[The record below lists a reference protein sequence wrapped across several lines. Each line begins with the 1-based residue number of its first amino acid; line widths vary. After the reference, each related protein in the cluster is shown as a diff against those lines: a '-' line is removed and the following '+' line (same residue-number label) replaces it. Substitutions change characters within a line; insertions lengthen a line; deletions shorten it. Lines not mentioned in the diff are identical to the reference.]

1 MKKFITLLL
10 LVCTLLLAFN
20 LLFKAAPVYAEEEP
34 RPSLIDDI
42 IPKNKEKLKYE
53 EYPASSYG
61 IDIYTPEGGF
71 GESLKFW
78 KWGDKVKEQMVA
90 VLFSLVSIGWTIN
103 LAVSTF
109 VTSMVGQSMSLNI
122 VADVGDKLG
131 DVISKAAGFNGS
143 WGNGIYSE
151 LIGLML
157 ALLACWVIW
166 VGFVQRRQSEMLGG
180 LLKALGILVFTL
192 GFFANSSYIIKG
204 LNTFSEQVNKT
215 VLDSTQSISGA
226 SEGYSSGVDS
236 ITDLTHTLLIKQ
248 PYTLLQ
254 FGTTDM
260 KKIGDERIKKML
272 TTTGADERQD
282 LLKEE
287 VEQKKNTILT
297 LDATF
302 ERGALVLLLFLING
316 PLWVVLGLCSMA
328 MLFYQLM
335 FIIVALMSPVMLLMA
350 LVPAWTGTAKR
361 FLSELFRTLLMK
373 VAIGF
378 LITLMFWVSSILFS
392 ATDKYG
398 YLVVA
403 ALQVLSFLGVW
414 LYRKTIFDAITT
426 VPASAGAARASD
438 AMSNIRQKYRD
449 VRRGS
454 KTVGRGVAVA
464 GAAGLASAAVAGKVG
479 KSGYSKFKQLKEN
492 YADRKEKVADG
503 KRKEKEQMQAEK
515 EKNINQMKK
524 EENLGVR
531 DRKGNQEQER
541 VKEEVAATKENPELA
556 VRGKHQDNDPEIQQ
570 AELKDKEE
578 DVKADVKPVGQS
590 NDELNNKEED
600 VKAHVRPVANQNNGG
615 LENKQEDV
623 KTEAKPVATIKTPTG
638 QTKPVTTPQSGT
650 TPLQSNPMESKPI
663 TTPQS
668 GTTPLQSNPMESKP
682 ITTPQSGT
690 TPLQSNP
697 MESKPIT
704 TPQSGTTPLQSN
716 PMESKP
722 ITTPQSGTT
731 PLQSNPIESK
741 PITTPQSGTTPLQSN
756 PIESKP
762 ITAPQSGTTPLQS
775 NPIESKPITTPQS
788 GTTPLQSNP
797 IESKPITTPQAG
809 TTPLQPNPIESKPVT
824 TSQVSTPQKP
834 VEVKPVNSQPT
845 KNVPKVN
852 NQQQVKEGAAIKKV
866 ETKAQTQQEAL
877 KNVKAKET
885 IKPK

>member
-10 LVCTLLLAFN
+10 LMCTLLLVFN
-20 LLFKAAPVYAEEEP
+20 LLFKATPVYAEEEP
-34 RPSLIDDI
+34 RHSLIDDI
-42 IPKNKEKLKYE
+42 IPKSKEKLKFE
-53 EYPASSYG
+53 EYPPSSYG
-61 IDIYTPEGGF
+61 IDVYTPEGGF

-78 KWGDKVKEQMVA
+78 KWKDSIKEQIVA
-90 VLFSLVSIGWTIN
+90 TIFILISIAWTVNLAISSLV
-103 LAVSTF
+103 
-109 VTSMVGQSMSLNI
+109 TSLVGQSMSLNI

-131 DVISKAAGFNGS
+131 EVISKTAGFNGS

-166 VGFVQRRQSEMLGG
+166 VGFIQRRQSEMLGG

-204 LNTFSEQVNKT
+204 LNNFSEQVNKT
-215 VLDSTQSISGA
+215 VLDTSQSISGA
-226 SEGYSSGVDS
+226 SEGHSSGVDS

-260 KKIGDERIKKML
+260 KKIGDERIKKLL
-272 TTTGADERQD
+272 TTTDPEKRKD
-282 LLKEE
+282 LIKEE
-287 VEQKKNTILT
+287 VEIQKNKTLS

-302 ERGALVLLLFLING
+302 ERGALVLLLGVINA
-316 PLWVVLGLCSMA
+316 PLWIVLGLCSMA

-361 FLSELFRTLLMK
+361 FLAELFRTLLMK

-378 LITLMFWVSSILFS
+378 LVTLMFWVSSILFS

-403 ALQVLSFLGVW
+403 ILQILSFLGVW

-426 VPASAGAARASD
+426 VPANAGAARASD

-464 GAAGLASAAVAGKVG
+464 GAAGVASAAVAGKVG

-524 EENLGVR
+524 EENLGVL

-541 VKEEVAATKENPELA
+541 AKEEVAATKENPELA
-556 VRGKHQDNDPEIQQ
+556 VRGKHEDNNPEIQQ

-578 DVKADVKPVGQS
+578 DVKADVKPVAQS
-590 NDELNNKEED
+590 NEELNNKED
-600 VKAHVRPVANQNNGG
+600 VKAQVRPVAHQNNGG

-623 KTEAKPVATIKTPTG
+623 KAEAKPVGTIKPPTG
-638 QTKPVTTPQSGT
+638 QTKSMDGKPITTPQPGTTPSPANPMDGKPITTPQPGTTPSPANPMDDKPITTPQSGT
-650 TPLQSNPMESKPI
+650 TPSPANPMDGKPITTPQSGTTPSPANPMESKPI

-668 GTTPLQSNPMESKP
+668 GTTPSPANPMESKP

-690 TPLQSNP
+690 TPSPANP

-704 TPQSGTTPLQSN
+704 TPQSGTTPSPAN

-731 PLQSNPIESK
+731 PS
-741 PITTPQSGTTPLQSN
+741 
-756 PIESKP
+756 
-762 ITAPQSGTTPLQS
+762 
-775 NPIESKPITTPQS
+775 
-788 GTTPLQSNP
+788 
-797 IESKPITTPQAG
+797 
-809 TTPLQPNPIESKPVT
+809 QPKPIESKPVT
-824 TSQVSTPQKP
+824 TSHVSTPQKQ
-834 VEVKPVNSQPT
+834 VEVKPVNPQQT

-866 ETKAQTQQEAL
+866 DTKAQTQQEAL

-885 IKPK
+885 KKPK

>member
-10 LVCTLLLAFN
+10 LICTLLLAFN

-53 EYPASSYG
+53 EYPPSSYG
-61 IDIYTPEGGF
+61 IDVYTPEGGF

-78 KWGDKVKEQMVA
+78 KWKDNIKEQIVA
-90 VLFSLVSIGWTIN
+90 TIFILISIGWSVN
-103 LAVSTF
+103 LAISSF

-192 GFFANSSYIIKG
+192 AFFANSSYIIKG

-272 TTTGADERQD
+272 STTDPEERKA
-282 LLKEE
+282 LLKDE
-287 VEQKKNTILT
+287 VEVQKNQTLS

-302 ERGALVLLLFLING
+302 ERGALVLLLGAINL
-316 PLWVVLGLCSMA
+316 PLWIVLGLCSMA

-350 LVPAWTGTAKR
+350 LVPAWTGTAKK

-378 LITLMFWVSSILFS
+378 LVTLMFWVSSILFS

-449 VRRGS
+449 VKHGS
-454 KTVGRGVAVA
+454 KSIGKGVAVA
-464 GAAGLASAAVAGKVG
+464 GASAVTAGKIG

-524 EENLGVR
+524 DENLGVR

-556 VRGKHQDNDPEIQQ
+556 VRGNHEGNDPEMQQ
-570 AELKDKEE
+570 AELKGKEE
-578 DVKADVKPVGQS
+578 DVKADVKPVAQS
-590 NDELNNKEED
+590 NEELNNKED
-600 VKAHVRPVANQNNGG
+600 VKAQVRPVASQNNGG

-623 KTEAKPVATIKTPTG
+623 KAEAKPAATIKTPTG
-638 QTKPVTTPQSGT
+638 QTKPVTTPQLGT
-650 TPLQSNPMESKPI
+650 PSSPANPMESKPI

-668 GTTPLQSNPMESKP
+668 GTPSSSVNPMESKPITPPQSVTPPSPANPMESKP

-690 TPLQSNP
+690 PSSPANP

-704 TPQSGTTPLQSN
+704 PPQSVTPPSPAN

-722 ITTPQSGTT
+722 ITPPQSVT
-731 PLQSNPIESK
+731 PSTPANPVESK
-741 PITTPQSGTTPLQSN
+741 PITP
-756 PIESKP
+756 
-762 ITAPQSGTTPLQS
+762 
-775 NPIESKPITTPQS
+775 
-788 GTTPLQSNP
+788 
-797 IESKPITTPQAG
+797 PQAG
-809 TTPLQPNPIESKPVT
+809 TTPSQPNPIESKPVT
-824 TSQVSTPQKP
+824 TSQVSTPQKQ

>member
-1 MKKFITLLL
+1 MKKFITLFL
-10 LVCTLLLAFN
+10 LVCTFVLAFN
-20 LLFKAAPVYAEEEP
+20 LLFKAAPVYADEEP
-34 RPSLIDDI
+34 RPSLLDDI
-42 IPKNKEKLKYE
+42 IPKNKEKLKFE
-53 EYPASSYG
+53 EHPPSSYG

-78 KWGDKVKEQMVA
+78 RWGDKVKEQMVA
-90 VLFSLVSIGWTIN
+90 VLFSLISIGWTLN

-143 WGNGIYSE
+143 WGTGIYSE

-157 ALLACWVIW
+157 AFLACWVIW
-166 VGFVQRRQSEMLGG
+166 VGFVERRQSEMLGG
-180 LLKALGILVFTL
+180 LLKTLGILVFTL

-204 LNTFSEQVNKT
+204 LNNFSEQTNKT
-215 VLDSTQSISGA
+215 VLDATQSIAGTK
-226 SEGYSSGVDS
+226 EGYSSGVDS

-272 TTTGADERQD
+272 TTTNTDERQK
-282 LLKEE
+282 LLEHE
-287 VEQKKNTILT
+287 VKDENNKILE

-302 ERGALVLLLFLING
+302 ERGALVLLLFVING
-316 PLWVVLGLCSMA
+316 PLWVVLCLCSMA

-350 LVPAWTGTAKR
+350 LVPAWTGTAKK
-361 FLSELFRTLLMK
+361 FLAELFRTLLMK

-378 LITLMFWVSSILFS
+378 LLTLMFWVSSILYS

-403 ALQVLSFLGVW
+403 ALQILSFLGVW

-438 AMSNIRQKYRD
+438 AMSNIRDKYRD
-449 VRRGS
+449 VKRGS
-454 KTVGRGVAVA
+454 KAVGRSVAVA
-464 GAAGLASAAVAGKVG
+464 GTGVAMAGKMG

-492 YADRKEKVADG
+492 YADRKEKVGEG

-515 EKNINQMKK
+515 EKNINQMKN

-556 VRGKHQDNDPEIQQ
+556 VRGKHQDDNPEIQQ

-578 DVKADVKPVGQS
+578 DVKADVKPVAQS
-590 NDELNNKEED
+590 NEELSNKED
-600 VKAHVRPVANQNNGG
+600 VKAQIRPVANQNNDG

-623 KTEAKPVATIKTPTG
+623 KVEEKPVAAIKTPTG
-638 QTKPVTTPQSGT
+638 QTKSMDG
-650 TPLQSNPMESKPI
+650 KPI

-668 GTTPLQSNPMESKP
+668 GTTPLQSNSAERKP

-690 TPLQSNP
+690 TPLQSNST
-697 MESKPIT
+697 ERKPIT
-704 TPQSGTTPLQSN
+704 TPQSG
-716 PMESKP
+716 
-722 ITTPQSGTT
+722 
-731 PLQSNPIESK
+731 
-741 PITTPQSGTTPLQSN
+741 
-756 PIESKP
+756 
-762 ITAPQSGTTPLQS
+762 
-775 NPIESKPITTPQS
+775 
-788 GTTPLQSNP
+788 
-797 IESKPITTPQAG
+797 
-809 TTPLQPNPIESKPVT
+809 
-824 TSQVSTPQKP
+824 
-834 VEVKPVNSQPT
+834 
-845 KNVPKVN
+845 
-852 NQQQVKEGAAIKKV
+852 
-866 ETKAQTQQEAL
+866 
-877 KNVKAKET
+877 
-885 IKPK
+885 

>member
-10 LVCTLLLAFN
+10 LVCTFVLAFN
-20 LLFKAAPVYAEEEP
+20 LLFKAAPVYADEEP
-34 RPSLIDDI
+34 RPSLLDDI
-42 IPKNKEKLKYE
+42 IPKNKEKLKFE
-53 EYPASSYG
+53 ENPPSSYG

-78 KWGDKVKEQMVA
+78 RWGDKVKEQMVA
-90 VLFSLVSIGWTIN
+90 VLFSLISIGWTLN

-143 WGNGIYSE
+143 WGTGIYSE

-157 ALLACWVIW
+157 AFLACWVIW
-166 VGFVQRRQSEMLGG
+166 VGFVERRQSEMLGG

-204 LNTFSEQVNKT
+204 LNNFSEQTNKT
-215 VLDSTQSISGA
+215 VLDATQSIVGTK
-226 SEGYSSGVDS
+226 EGYSSGVDS

-260 KKIGDERIKKML
+260 KKISDERIKKML
-272 TTTGADERQD
+272 TTTNTDERQK
-282 LLKEE
+282 LLEHE
-287 VEQKKNTILT
+287 VKDENNKILE

-302 ERGALVLLLFLING
+302 ERGTLVLLLFVING
-316 PLWVVLGLCSMA
+316 PLWVVLCLCSMA

-350 LVPAWTGTAKR
+350 LVPAWTGTAKK
-361 FLSELFRTLLMK
+361 FLAELFRTLLMK

-378 LITLMFWVSSILFS
+378 LLTLMFWVSSILYS

-403 ALQVLSFLGVW
+403 ALQILSFLGVW

-426 VPASAGAARASD
+426 APANAGTARASD
-438 AMSNIRQKYRD
+438 AMSNIRDKYRD

-454 KTVGRGVAVA
+454 RTVGRNVAAATA
-464 GAAGLASAAVAGKVG
+464 GTAASAAAVGKMG

-492 YADRKEKVADG
+492 YADRKEKVAEG
-503 KRKEKEQMQAEK
+503 KRKGKEQMQAEK
-515 EKNINQMKK
+515 EQNINQIRN

-556 VRGKHQDNDPEIQQ
+556 VREKNQDNNPEIQQ

-578 DVKADVKPVGQS
+578 DVKADLEPVAQS
-590 NDELNNKEED
+590 NGELSNKEED
-600 VKAHVRPVANQNNGG
+600 VQAQIRPVTNQNNNG
-615 LENKQEDV
+615 LENKQEDL
-623 KTEAKPVATIKTPTG
+623 KAEAKPAAIKTPTG
-638 QTKPVTTPQSGT
+638 QT
-650 TPLQSNPMESKPI
+650 ESVDVKPI

-668 GTTPLQSNPMESKP
+668 ESAPLQLKPIENKP
-682 ITTPQSGT
+682 ITTPQSEST
-690 TPLQSNP
+690 PMQSKSIENKPITTPQLESTPLQSKPIEN
-697 MESKPIT
+697 KPIT
-704 TPQSGTTPLQSN
+704 TPQSESTLLQS
-716 PMESKP
+716 K
-722 ITTPQSGTT
+722 
-731 PLQSNPIESK
+731 PIESK
-741 PITTPQSGTTPLQSN
+741 PITTPQSESTPLQSK
-756 PIESKP
+756 PIE
-762 ITAPQSGTTPLQS
+762 
-775 NPIESKPITTPQS
+775 NKPITTPQS
-788 GTTPLQSNP
+788 ESTPLQSKP
-797 IESKPITTPQAG
+797 IENKPITTPQSES
-809 TTPLQPNPIESKPVT
+809 TPLQSKPIT
-824 TSQVSTPQKP
+824 TSHVSTPQKQ
-834 VEVKPVNSQPT
+834 VEVKTVNQQQSQ
-845 KNVPKVN
+845 NAPKVN
-852 NQQQVKEGAAIKKV
+852 NQQHVKEGADIKKV
-866 ETKAQTQQEAL
+866 NAKAQTQQEAVNYSPL
-877 KNVKAKET
+877 SKA
-885 IKPK
+885 

>member
-10 LVCTLLLAFN
+10 LICTLLLAFN

-34 RPSLIDDI
+34 RPSLIDNI
-42 IPKNKEKLKYE
+42 IPKSKEKLKFE
-53 EYPASSYG
+53 EYPPSSYS
-61 IDIYTPEGGF
+61 IDVYTPEGGF

-78 KWGDKVKEQMVA
+78 KWKDNIKEQIVA
-90 VLFSLVSIGWTIN
+90 TIFILISIAWTVNLAISSLV
-103 LAVSTF
+103 
-109 VTSMVGQSMSLNI
+109 TSLVGQSMSLNI

-131 DVISKAAGFNGS
+131 EVISKTAGFNGS

-166 VGFVQRRQSEMLGG
+166 VGFIQRRQSEMLGG

-192 GFFANSSYIIKG
+192 GFFANSTYIIKG
-204 LNTFSEQVNKT
+204 LNNFSEQVNKT
-215 VLDSTQSISGA
+215 VLDSSQSISGA
-226 SEGYSSGVDS
+226 SEGHSSGVDS

-272 TTTGADERQD
+272 TTTDPDERKA
-282 LLKEE
+282 LLKDE
-287 VEQKKNTILT
+287 VEVQKNQTLS

-302 ERGALVLLLFLING
+302 ERGALVLLLGVINA
-316 PLWVVLGLCSMA
+316 PLWIVLGLCSMA

-350 LVPAWTGTAKR
+350 LVPAWTGTAKK
-361 FLSELFRTLLMK
+361 FLAELFRTLLMK

-378 LITLMFWVSSILFS
+378 LVTLMFWVSSILFS

-403 ALQVLSFLGVW
+403 ILQILSFLGVW

-464 GAAGLASAAVAGKVG
+464 GAAGVASAAMAGKMG

-541 VKEEVAATKENPELA
+541 VQEEVAATKENPELA
-556 VRGKHQDNDPEIQQ
+556 VREKHQDNNPEVQQ
-570 AELKDKEE
+570 AELKDKEDVKVDVKPVAPLNEELGNKE
-578 DVKADVKPVGQS
+578 DVKAQI
-590 NDELNNKEED
+590 
-600 VKAHVRPVANQNNGG
+600 RPAATQNNGG

-623 KTEAKPVATIKTPTG
+623 KAEVKPVAAIKTPTG
-638 QTKPVTTPQSGT
+638 QTKSTDDKPITTPQSGTPPVPANPNESKPITTPQSGT
-650 TPLQSNPMESKPI
+650 TPTSANPMESKPI

-668 GTTPLQSNPMESKP
+668 GTTPKPANLMESK
-682 ITTPQSGT
+682 S
-690 TPLQSNP
+690 
-697 MESKPIT
+697 
-704 TPQSGTTPLQSN
+704 
-716 PMESKP
+716 

-741 PITTPQSGTTPLQSN
+741 P
-756 PIESKP
+756 
-762 ITAPQSGTTPLQS
+762 
-775 NPIESKPITTPQS
+775 
-788 GTTPLQSNP
+788 
-797 IESKPITTPQAG
+797 
-809 TTPLQPNPIESKPVT
+809 VT
-824 TSQVSTPQKP
+824 TSHVSTPQKQ
-834 VEVKPVNSQPT
+834 VEVKPVNQQHN

-852 NQQQVKEGAAIKKV
+852 NQQHVKEGADIKKV
-866 ETKAQTQQEAL
+866 NAKAQTQQEAL
-877 KNVKAKET
+877 KNVKVKET

>member
-10 LVCTLLLAFN
+10 LMCTLLLVFN
-20 LLFKAAPVYAEEEP
+20 LLFKATPVYAEEEP
-34 RPSLIDDI
+34 RHSLIDDI
-42 IPKNKEKLKYE
+42 IPKSKEKLKFE
-53 EYPASSYG
+53 EYPPSSYG
-61 IDIYTPEGGF
+61 IDVYTPEGGF

-78 KWGDKVKEQMVA
+78 KWKDSIKEQIVA
-90 VLFSLVSIGWTIN
+90 TIFILISITWTVNLAISSLV
-103 LAVSTF
+103 
-109 VTSMVGQSMSLNI
+109 TSLVGQSMSLNI

-131 DVISKAAGFNGS
+131 EVISKTAGFNGS

-166 VGFVQRRQSEMLGG
+166 VGFIQRRQSEMLGG

-204 LNTFSEQVNKT
+204 LNNFSEQVNKT
-215 VLDSTQSISGA
+215 VLDTSQSISGA
-226 SEGYSSGVDS
+226 SEGHSSGVDS

-260 KKIGDERIKKML
+260 KKIGDERIKKLL
-272 TTTGADERQD
+272 TTTDPEKRKD
-282 LLKEE
+282 LIKEE
-287 VEQKKNTILT
+287 VEIQKNKTLS

-302 ERGALVLLLFLING
+302 ERGALVLLLGVINA
-316 PLWVVLGLCSMA
+316 PLWIVLGLCSMA

-350 LVPAWTGTAKR
+350 LVPAWTGTAKK
-361 FLSELFRTLLMK
+361 FLAELFRTLLMK

-378 LITLMFWVSSILFS
+378 LVTLMFWVSSILFS

-403 ALQVLSFLGVW
+403 ILQILSFLGVW

-464 GAAGLASAAVAGKVG
+464 GAAGVASAAMARKMG

-503 KRKEKEQMQAEK
+503 KSKEKEQMQAEK

-524 EENLGVR
+524 EKNLGVR

-541 VKEEVAATKENPELA
+541 VQEEVAATKENPELA
-556 VRGKHQDNDPEIQQ
+556 VREKHQDNNPEVQQ
-570 AELKDKEE
+570 AELKDKEDVKVDVKPVAPLNEELGNKE
-578 DVKADVKPVGQS
+578 DVKAQI
-590 NDELNNKEED
+590 
-600 VKAHVRPVANQNNGG
+600 RPAATQNNGG

-623 KTEAKPVATIKTPTG
+623 KAEVKPVAAIKTPTG
-638 QTKPVTTPQSGT
+638 QTKSTDDKPITTPQSGT
-650 TPLQSNPMESKPI
+650 TPVPANLMESKSITTPQSGTPPVPANPMESKPI

-668 GTTPLQSNPMESKP
+668 GTTPTPANPMESKP

-690 TPLQSNP
+690 P
-697 MESKPIT
+697 
-704 TPQSGTTPLQSN
+704 
-716 PMESKP
+716 
-722 ITTPQSGTT
+722 

-741 PITTPQSGTTPLQSN
+741 PITTPQSGTPPLQSN

-762 ITAPQSGTTPLQS
+762 
-775 NPIESKPITTPQS
+775 
-788 GTTPLQSNP
+788 
-797 IESKPITTPQAG
+797 
-809 TTPLQPNPIESKPVT
+809 VT
-824 TSQVSTPQKP
+824 TSHVSTPQKQ
-834 VEVKPVNSQPT
+834 VEVKPVNQQHN

-852 NQQQVKEGAAIKKV
+852 NQQHVKEGADIKKV
-866 ETKAQTQQEAL
+866 NAKAQTQQEAL

>member
-10 LVCTLLLAFN
+10 LICTLLLAFN
-20 LLFKAAPVYAEEEP
+20 LLFKAAPVYAEKEP

-53 EYPASSYG
+53 EYPPSSYG
-61 IDIYTPEGGF
+61 IDVYTPEGGF

-78 KWGDKVKEQMVA
+78 KWKDNIKEQIVA
-90 VLFSLVSIGWTIN
+90 TIFILISIGWSIN
-103 LAVSTF
+103 LAISSF

-215 VLDSTQSISGA
+215 VLDSTQSISGT
-226 SEGYSSGVDS
+226 SGGYSSGVDS

-272 TTTGADERQD
+272 TTTDSDKRKD
-282 LLKEE
+282 LLKDE
-287 VEQKKNTILT
+287 VEVQKNHTLS

-302 ERGALVLLLFLING
+302 ERGALVLLLFAINL
-316 PLWVVLGLCSMA
+316 PLWIVLGLCSMA
-328 MLFYQLM
+328 ILFYQLM

-361 FLSELFRTLLMK
+361 FLAELFRTLLMK

-378 LITLMFWVSSILFS
+378 LLTLMFWVSSILFS

-403 ALQVLSFLGVW
+403 ALQILSFLGVW

-438 AMSNIRQKYRD
+438 AMSNIREKYRD

-454 KTVGRGVAVA
+454 RAVGRSVAVA
-464 GAAGLASAAVAGKVG
+464 GAAGATGVAVAGKMG

-492 YADRKEKVADG
+492 YADRKEKVAEG

-515 EKNINQMKK
+515 EKNINQMKN

-541 VKEEVAATKENPELA
+541 GKEEVAATKENPELA
-556 VRGKHQDNDPEIQQ
+556 VRGKHQDNNPEIQQ

-578 DVKADVKPVGQS
+578 DVKADVKPVAQS
-590 NDELNNKEED
+590 NEELSNKED
-600 VKAHVRPVANQNNGG
+600 VKAQIRPVANQNNDG

-623 KTEAKPVATIKTPTG
+623 KAEAKPVAKPVAIKTPTG
-638 QTKPVTTPQSGT
+638 QTKSVDGKPITTPQSGT
-650 TPLQSNPMESKPI
+650 TPIQSNPTENKPITTPQSGTTPIQSNPTESKPI

-668 GTTPLQSNPMESKP
+668 GTTP
-682 ITTPQSGT
+682 I
-690 TPLQSNP
+690 
-697 MESKPIT
+697 
-704 TPQSGTTPLQSN
+704 
-716 PMESKP
+716 
-722 ITTPQSGTT
+722 
-731 PLQSNPIESK
+731 
-741 PITTPQSGTTPLQSN
+741 
-756 PIESKP
+756 
-762 ITAPQSGTTPLQS
+762 
-775 NPIESKPITTPQS
+775 
-788 GTTPLQSNP
+788 
-797 IESKPITTPQAG
+797 
-809 TTPLQPNPIESKPVT
+809 
-824 TSQVSTPQKP
+824 
-834 VEVKPVNSQPT
+834 
-845 KNVPKVN
+845 
-852 NQQQVKEGAAIKKV
+852 
-866 ETKAQTQQEAL
+866 
-877 KNVKAKET
+877 
-885 IKPK
+885 

>member
-1 MKKFITLLL
+1 MKKFITLFL
-10 LVCTLLLAFN
+10 LVCTFVLAFN
-20 LLFKAAPVYAEEEP
+20 LLFKAAPVYADEEP
-34 RPSLIDDI
+34 RPSLLDDI
-42 IPKNKEKLKYE
+42 IPKNKEKLKFE
-53 EYPASSYG
+53 EHPPSSYG

-78 KWGDKVKEQMVA
+78 RWGDKVKEQMVA
-90 VLFSLVSIGWTIN
+90 VLFSLISIGWTLN

-143 WGNGIYSE
+143 WGTGIYSE

-157 ALLACWVIW
+157 AFLACWVIW
-166 VGFVQRRQSEMLGG
+166 VGFVERRQSEMLGG
-180 LLKALGILVFTL
+180 LLKTLGILVFTL

-204 LNTFSEQVNKT
+204 LNNFSEQTNKT
-215 VLDSTQSISGA
+215 VLDATQSIAGTK
-226 SEGYSSGVDS
+226 EGYSSGVDS

-272 TTTGADERQD
+272 TTTNTDERQK
-282 LLKEE
+282 LLEHE
-287 VEQKKNTILT
+287 VKDENNKILE

-302 ERGALVLLLFLING
+302 ERGALVLLLFVING
-316 PLWVVLGLCSMA
+316 PLWVVLCLCSMA

-350 LVPAWTGTAKR
+350 LVPAWTGTAKK
-361 FLSELFRTLLMK
+361 FLAELFRTLLMK

-378 LITLMFWVSSILFS
+378 LLTLMFWVSSILYS

-438 AMSNIRQKYRD
+438 AMSNIRDKYRD
-449 VRRGS
+449 VKRGS
-454 KTVGRGVAVA
+454 KAVGRSVAVA
-464 GAAGLASAAVAGKVG
+464 GTGVAMAGKMG

-492 YADRKEKVADG
+492 YADRKEKVAEG
-503 KRKEKEQMQAEK
+503 KRKGKEQMQAEK
-515 EKNINQMKK
+515 EKNINQMKN

-556 VRGKHQDNDPEIQQ
+556 VRGKHQDNNSEIQQ

-578 DVKADVKPVGQS
+578 DVKADIKPVAQS
-590 NDELNNKEED
+590 NEELSNKEED
-600 VKAHVRPVANQNNGG
+600 VKAQNRPVANQNNGG

-623 KTEAKPVATIKTPTG
+623 KAEAKPVAGIKTPTG
-638 QTKPVTTPQSGT
+638 QARSTESKPITTPQSGT
-650 TPLQSNPMESKPI
+650 TPLQSSPSESKPI

-668 GTTPLQSNPMESKP
+668 GTTPLQSNPSESKP

-697 MESKPIT
+697 SESKPIT

-716 PMESKP
+716 PSESKP

-731 PLQSNPIESK
+731 PLQSNPSESK
-741 PITTPQSGTTPLQSN
+741 PITAPQSGTTPLQLN
-756 PIESKP
+756 PMESKP

-775 NPIESKPITTPQS
+775 NPM
-788 GTTPLQSNP
+788 
-797 IESKPITTPQAG
+797 
-809 TTPLQPNPIESKPVT
+809 ESKPVT
-824 TSQVSTPQKP
+824 TSHVSTPQKQ
-834 VEVKPVNSQPT
+834 VEVKPVNQQQN

-852 NQQQVKEGAAIKKV
+852 NQQHVKEGADIKKV
-866 ETKAQTQQEAL
+866 NAKAQTQQEAL

>member
-10 LVCTLLLAFN
+10 LVCTFLLAFN
-20 LLFKAAPVYAEEEP
+20 LLFKAAPVYADEEP

-53 EYPASSYG
+53 EYPPSSYG
-61 IDIYTPEGGF
+61 IDVYNPEGGF

-78 KWGDKVKEQMVA
+78 KWKDNIKEQIVA
-90 VLFSLVSIGWTIN
+90 TIFILFSIGWTIN
-103 LAVSTF
+103 LAASTF
-109 VTSMVGQSMSLNI
+109 ITSMVGQSMSLNI

-192 GFFANSSYIIKG
+192 AFFANSSYIIKG

-272 TTTGADERQD
+272 TTTDPDERQE

-287 VEQKKNTILT
+287 VEQKKNTTLT

-302 ERGALVLLLFLING
+302 ERGALVALLFLING

-335 FIIVALMSPVMLLMA
+335 FIIVALMSPIMLLMA
-350 LVPAWTGTAKR
+350 LVPAWTGTAKK

-449 VRRGS
+449 VKQGS
-454 KTVGRGVAVA
+454 KEIGKGVALA
-464 GAAGLASAAVAGKVG
+464 GASAVTAGKIG

-556 VRGKHQDNDPEIQQ
+556 VRGNHEGNDTEMQQ
-570 AELKDKEE
+570 AELKGKEE
-578 DVKADVKPVGQS
+578 DVKAQ
-590 NDELNNKEED
+590 
-600 VKAHVRPVANQNNGG
+600 VRPVASQNNGG

-623 KTEAKPVATIKTPTG
+623 KAEAKPAATIKTPTG
-638 QTKPVTTPQSGT
+638 QTKPVTTPQSVTTPSPANPMESKPVTTPQSGT
-650 TPLQSNPMESKPI
+650 TPSPANPMESKPI

-668 GTTPLQSNPMESKP
+668 GTTPSPANPMESKP

-690 TPLQSNP
+690 TPSPANP

-704 TPQSGTTPLQSN
+704 TPQSGTTPSPAN

-731 PLQSNPIESK
+731 P
-741 PITTPQSGTTPLQSN
+741 
-756 PIESKP
+756 
-762 ITAPQSGTTPLQS
+762 A
-775 NPIESKPITTPQS
+775 
-788 GTTPLQSNP
+788 
-797 IESKPITTPQAG
+797 
-809 TTPLQPNPIESKPVT
+809 QPNPIESKPVT
-824 TSQVSTPQKP
+824 TSHVSTPQKQ

>member
-10 LVCTLLLAFN
+10 LICTLLLAFN
-20 LLFKAAPVYAEEEP
+20 LIFKAAPVYAEEEP

-53 EYPASSYG
+53 EYPPSSYG

-90 VLFSLVSIGWTIN
+90 VLFSLISIGWTIN
-103 LAVSTF
+103 LGISTF

-272 TTTGADERQD
+272 TTTNADERQK
-282 LLKEE
+282 LLEHE
-287 VEQKKNTILT
+287 VKDENNKILV

-464 GAAGLASAAVAGKVG
+464 GAVGLASAAVAGKVG

-503 KRKEKEQMQAEK
+503 KRKEKEKMQAEK
-515 EKNINQMKK
+515 EQNINQMKN

-556 VRGKHQDNDPEIQQ
+556 VRGNHEGNDLEMQQ
-570 AELKDKEE
+570 AELKGKEE
-578 DVKADVKPVGQS
+578 DVKADVKPVAQS
-590 NDELNNKEED
+590 NEELNNKEED
-600 VKAHVRPVANQNNGG
+600 VKTQVRPVASQNNGG
-615 LENKQEDV
+615 LENKQADV
-623 KTEAKPVATIKTPTG
+623 KAEAKPAATIKTPTG

-650 TPLQSNPMESKPI
+650 I
-663 TTPQS
+663 
-668 GTTPLQSNPMESKP
+668 
-682 ITTPQSGT
+682 
-690 TPLQSNP
+690 
-697 MESKPIT
+697 
-704 TPQSGTTPLQSN
+704 
-716 PMESKP
+716 
-722 ITTPQSGTT
+722 

-741 PITTPQSGTTPLQSN
+741 PIITPQSGTTPLPAD

-762 ITAPQSGTTPLQS
+762 I
-775 NPIESKPITTPQS
+775 ITPQS
-788 GTTPLQSNP
+788 GTTPLPADPLESKPIITLQSGTTPLPANP
-797 IESKPITTPQAG
+797 IESKPTITSQSG
-809 TTPLQPNPIESKPVT
+809 TTPANPIQSKPVT
-824 TSQVSTPQKP
+824 TSHVSTPQKQ
-834 VEVKPVNSQPT
+834 VEVKPVNPQQI
-845 KNVPKVN
+845 KNVPKEN
-852 NQQQVKEGAAIKKV
+852 NQQHVKDGAAIKKV

>member
-10 LVCTLLLAFN
+10 LICTLLLAFN

-34 RPSLIDDI
+34 RHSLIDDI

-53 EYPASSYG
+53 EYPPSSYG
-61 IDIYTPEGGF
+61 IDIFTPEGGF

-90 VLFSLVSIGWTIN
+90 VLFSLISIGWTIN
-103 LAVSTF
+103 LGVSTF

-260 KKIGDERIKKML
+260 KKIGDERIKKLL
-272 TTTGADERQD
+272 TTTDPEKRKD
-282 LLKEE
+282 ILKDE
-287 VEQKKNTILT
+287 VEVQKNKTLS

-449 VRRGS
+449 GRRGS

-464 GAAGLASAAVAGKVG
+464 GAAGVASAAMAGKVG

-515 EKNINQMKK
+515 EKNISQMKK

-531 DRKGNQEQER
+531 DRKGHQEQEM
-541 VKEEVAATKENPELA
+541 VQEEVAATKENPELA
-556 VRGKHQDNDPEIQQ
+556 VREKPQDNNIEVQQ

-578 DVKADVKPVGQS
+578 DVKANVKPVAPL
-590 NDELNNKEED
+590 NEELGNKEED
-600 VKAHVRPVANQNNGG
+600 VKAQIRPAAPQNNGG
-615 LENKQEDV
+615 LDNKQEDV
-623 KTEAKPVATIKTPTG
+623 KAEVKPLAAIKTPTG

-650 TPLQSNPMESKPI
+650 TPIPVNPVESKPITAPQSGTTPIPANPMESKPI

-668 GTTPLQSNPMESKP
+668 GTTPS
-682 ITTPQSGT
+682 
-690 TPLQSNP
+690 
-697 MESKPIT
+697 
-704 TPQSGTTPLQSN
+704 
-716 PMESKP
+716 
-722 ITTPQSGTT
+722 
-731 PLQSNPIESK
+731 
-741 PITTPQSGTTPLQSN
+741 
-756 PIESKP
+756 
-762 ITAPQSGTTPLQS
+762 
-775 NPIESKPITTPQS
+775 
-788 GTTPLQSNP
+788 
-797 IESKPITTPQAG
+797 
-809 TTPLQPNPIESKPVT
+809 QPNPIESKSVT
-824 TSQVSTPQKP
+824 TSQVSTPQKQ
-834 VEVKPVNSQPT
+834 VEVKQINQQQT

-852 NQQQVKEGAAIKKV
+852 NQQHVKKGADIKKV
-866 ETKAQTQQEAL
+866 NEKAQTQQEAV

>member
-10 LVCTLLLAFN
+10 LICTLLLAFN

-53 EYPASSYG
+53 EYPPSSYG
-61 IDIYTPEGGF
+61 IDVYTPEGGF

-78 KWGDKVKEQMVA
+78 KWKDNIKEQIVA
-90 VLFSLVSIGWTIN
+90 TIFILISIGWSVN
-103 LAVSTF
+103 LAISSF

-143 WGNGIYSE
+143 WSNGIYSE

-254 FGTTDM
+254 FGTTNM

-272 TTTGADERQD
+272 TTTDPDERKA
-282 LLKEE
+282 LLKDE
-287 VEQKKNTILT
+287 VEVQKNQTLS

-302 ERGALVLLLFLING
+302 ERGALVLLLGAINL
-316 PLWVVLGLCSMA
+316 PLWIVLGLCSMA

-361 FLSELFRTLLMK
+361 FLAELFRTLLMK

-378 LITLMFWVSSILFS
+378 LVTLMFWVSSILFS

-426 VPASAGAARASD
+426 VPASTGAARASD

-454 KTVGRGVAVA
+454 KSVGRGVAVA
-464 GAAGLASAAVAGKVG
+464 GAAGVASAAMAGKVG

-541 VKEEVAATKENPELA
+541 VKEEVAATKENQELA
-556 VRGKHQDNDPEIQQ
+556 VRGKHQDNDSEIQQ

-578 DVKADVKPVGQS
+578 DVKAEVKPV
-590 NDELNNKEED
+590 
-600 VKAHVRPVANQNNGG
+600 AA
-615 LENKQEDV
+615 
-623 KTEAKPVATIKTPTG
+623 IKIPTG
-638 QTKPVTTPQSGT
+638 QTKSTDDKPIIIPQSGT
-650 TPLQSNPMESKPI
+650 TPIPANPIESKPI

-682 ITTPQSGT
+682 ITIPQSGT

-697 MESKPIT
+697 IESKPIT
-704 TPQSGTTPLQSN
+704 
-716 PMESKP
+716 
-722 ITTPQSGTT
+722 IPQSGTT

-741 PITTPQSGTTPLQSN
+741 PITTPQSGTTPIPIN
-756 PIESKP
+756 PVESKP
-762 ITAPQSGTTPLQS
+762 ITAPQSGTTPIPA
-775 NPIESKPITTPQS
+775 NPMESKPITTPQS
-788 GTTPLQSNP
+788 GTTPSQPNQ
-797 IESKPITTPQAG
+797 IESK
-809 TTPLQPNPIESKPVT
+809 SVT
-824 TSQVSTPQKP
+824 TSQVSTPQKQ
-834 VEVKPVNSQPT
+834 VEVKQINQQQT

-852 NQQQVKEGAAIKKV
+852 NQQHVKEGADIKKV
-866 ETKAQTQQEAL
+866 NEKAQTQQEAV

>member
-10 LVCTLLLAFN
+10 LVCTFLLAFN
-20 LLFKAAPVYAEEEP
+20 LLFKAAPVYADEEP

-53 EYPASSYG
+53 EYPPSSYG
-61 IDIYTPEGGF
+61 IDVYNPEGGF

-78 KWGDKVKEQMVA
+78 KWKDNIKEQIVA
-90 VLFSLVSIGWTIN
+90 TIFILFSIGWTIN
-103 LAVSTF
+103 LAVSNF

-180 LLKALGILVFTL
+180 LLKTLGILVFTL
-192 GFFANSSYIIKG
+192 AFFANASYIIKG

-272 TTTGADERQD
+272 TTTNPDERQE

-287 VEQKKNTILT
+287 VEQKKNTTLT

-302 ERGALVLLLFLING
+302 ERGALVALLFLING

-350 LVPAWTGTAKR
+350 LVPAWTGTAKK
-361 FLSELFRTLLMK
+361 FLAELFRTLLMK

-378 LITLMFWVSSILFS
+378 LVTLMFWVSSILFS

-403 ALQVLSFLGVW
+403 TLQILSFLGVW

-438 AMSNIRQKYRD
+438 AMSNIRKKYSD
-449 VRRGS
+449 VKQGS
-454 KTVGRGVAVA
+454 KDIGKGVALA
-464 GAAGLASAAVAGKVG
+464 GASAVTAGKIG
-479 KSGYSKFKQLKEN
+479 KSGYSKFKKLKAN

-524 EENLGVR
+524 DENLGVR

-556 VRGKHQDNDPEIQQ
+556 VRGNHEGNDTEMQQ
-570 AELKDKEE
+570 AELKGKEE
-578 DVKADVKPVGQS
+578 DVKADVKPVAQS
-590 NDELNNKEED
+590 NAELNNKEED
-600 VKAHVRPVANQNNGG
+600 VKAQVRPVAQSNAELNSKEDDVKAQVRPVASQNNGG
-615 LENKQEDV
+615 LENKQDDV
-623 KTEAKPVATIKTPTG
+623 KPAATIKTPTG
-638 QTKPVTTPQSGT
+638 QTKPITPPQSGT
-650 TPLQSNPMESKPI
+650 PSSPANPKESKPI
-663 TTPQS
+663 TPPQS
-668 GTTPLQSNPMESKP
+668 GTPSSPANPKESKP
-682 ITTPQSGT
+682 ITPPQSS
-690 TPLQSNP
+690 TPSSPANP
-697 MESKPIT
+697 VESKPIT
-704 TPQSGTTPLQSN
+704 P
-716 PMESKP
+716 
-722 ITTPQSGTT
+722 
-731 PLQSNPIESK
+731 
-741 PITTPQSGTTPLQSN
+741 
-756 PIESKP
+756 
-762 ITAPQSGTTPLQS
+762 
-775 NPIESKPITTPQS
+775 
-788 GTTPLQSNP
+788 
-797 IESKPITTPQAG
+797 PQAG
-809 TTPLQPNPIESKPVT
+809 TTPSQPNPIESKPVT
-824 TSQVSTPQKP
+824 TSQVSTPQKQ
-834 VEVKPVNSQPT
+834 VEVKPVNPKPT
-845 KNVPKVN
+845 KNVPKEN

>member
-10 LVCTLLLAFN
+10 LICTLILAFN
-20 LLFKAAPVYAEEEP
+20 LLFKATPVYAEEEP

-42 IPKNKEKLKYE
+42 IPKSKEKLKYE
-53 EYPASSYG
+53 EYPPSSYG

-90 VLFSLVSIGWTIN
+90 VLFSLISIGWTIN
-103 LAVSTF
+103 LGISTF

-166 VGFVQRRQSEMLGG
+166 VGFVQRRQSDMLGG

-272 TTTGADERQD
+272 TTTAADERQE

-378 LITLMFWVSSILFS
+378 LLTLMFWVSSILYS

-454 KTVGRGVAVA
+454 KAVGRGVAVA
-464 GAAGLASAAVAGKVG
+464 GAAGVASAAVAGKMG

-515 EKNINQMKK
+515 EKNVNQMKK

-541 VKEEVAATKENPELA
+541 VQEEVAATKENPELA
-556 VRGKHQDNDPEIQQ
+556 VREKHQDNNPEVQQ

-578 DVKADVKPVGQS
+578 DVKAQI
-590 NDELNNKEED
+590 
-600 VKAHVRPVANQNNGG
+600 RPAANQNNGG
-615 LENKQEDV
+615 LENRQEDV
-623 KTEAKPVATIKTPTG
+623 KAEVKPVAAIKTPTG
-638 QTKPVTTPQSGT
+638 QTKSTDDKSITTPQLGT
-650 TPLQSNPMESKPI
+650 TPTPANPMESKPITTPQLGTTPTPANPMESKPI

-668 GTTPLQSNPMESKP
+668 GTTPTSANPMESKP

-690 TPLQSNP
+690 TPTSANP

-704 TPQSGTTPLQSN
+704 TPQSGTTPVPAN
-716 PMESKP
+716 PMESKS

-731 PLQSNPIESK
+731 QLP
-741 PITTPQSGTTPLQSN
+741 
-756 PIESKP
+756 
-762 ITAPQSGTTPLQS
+762 A
-775 NPIESKPITTPQS
+775 
-788 GTTPLQSNP
+788 
-797 IESKPITTPQAG
+797 
-809 TTPLQPNPIESKPVT
+809 NPIESKPVT

-834 VEVKPVNSQPT
+834 VEVKPVNQQQT

-852 NQQQVKEGAAIKKV
+852 NQQHVKEGAVIKKV
-866 ETKAQTQQEAL
+866 DRKY
-877 KNVKAKET
+877 KHNK
-885 IKPK
+885 KP

>member
-10 LVCTLLLAFN
+10 LICTLLLAFN

-53 EYPASSYG
+53 EYPPSSYG
-61 IDIYTPEGGF
+61 IDVYTPEGGF

-78 KWGDKVKEQMVA
+78 KWKDNIKEQIVA
-90 VLFSLVSIGWTIN
+90 TIFILISIGWSVN
-103 LAVSTF
+103 LAISSF

-272 TTTGADERQD
+272 TTTDPDERKA
-282 LLKEE
+282 LLKDE
-287 VEQKKNTILT
+287 VEVQKNQTLS

-302 ERGALVLLLFLING
+302 ERGALVLLLGAINL
-316 PLWVVLGLCSMA
+316 PLWIVLGLCSMA

-464 GAAGLASAAVAGKVG
+464 GAAGVASAAMAGKVG

-515 EKNINQMKK
+515 EKNISQMKK

-531 DRKGNQEQER
+531 DRKGHQEQEM
-541 VKEEVAATKENPELA
+541 VQEEVAATKENPELA
-556 VRGKHQDNDPEIQQ
+556 VREKPQDNNIEVQQ

-578 DVKADVKPVGQS
+578 DVKANVKPVAPL
-590 NDELNNKEED
+590 NEELGNKEED
-600 VKAHVRPVANQNNGG
+600 VKAQIRPAAPQNNGG
-615 LENKQEDV
+615 LDNKQEDV
-623 KTEAKPVATIKTPTG
+623 KAEVKPLAAIKTPTG

-650 TPLQSNPMESKPI
+650 TPLQSNPI
-663 TTPQS
+663 
-668 GTTPLQSNPMESKP
+668 
-682 ITTPQSGT
+682 
-690 TPLQSNP
+690 
-697 MESKPIT
+697 ESKPIT

-741 PITTPQSGTTPLQSN
+741 PIT
-756 PIESKP
+756 I
-762 ITAPQSGTTPLQS
+762 PQSGTTPLQS

-797 IESKPITTPQAG
+797 IESKPITTPQSG
-809 TTPLQPNPIESKPVT
+809 TTPIPVNPIESKPITAPQSGTTPIPANPMESKPITTPQSGTTPSQPNPIESKSVT
-824 TSQVSTPQKP
+824 TSQVSTPQKQ
-834 VEVKPVNSQPT
+834 VEVKQINQQQT

-852 NQQQVKEGAAIKKV
+852 NQQHVKEGADIKKV
-866 ETKAQTQQEAL
+866 NEKAQTQQEAV

>member
-10 LVCTLLLAFN
+10 LICTLLLAFN

-34 RPSLIDDI
+34 RPSLIDNI
-42 IPKNKEKLKYE
+42 IPKSKEKLKFE
-53 EYPASSYG
+53 EYPPSSYS
-61 IDIYTPEGGF
+61 IDVYTPEGGF

-78 KWGDKVKEQMVA
+78 KWKDNIKEQIVA
-90 VLFSLVSIGWTIN
+90 TIFILISIAWTVNLAISSLV
-103 LAVSTF
+103 
-109 VTSMVGQSMSLNI
+109 TSLVGQSMSLNI

-131 DVISKAAGFNGS
+131 EVISKTAGFNGS

-166 VGFVQRRQSEMLGG
+166 VGFIQRRQSEMLGG

-204 LNTFSEQVNKT
+204 LNNFSEQVNKT
-215 VLDSTQSISGA
+215 VLDSSQSISGA
-226 SEGYSSGVDS
+226 SEGHSSGVDS

-272 TTTGADERQD
+272 TTTDPDERKA
-282 LLKEE
+282 LLKDE
-287 VEQKKNTILT
+287 VEVQKNQTLS

-302 ERGALVLLLFLING
+302 ERGALVLLLGVINA
-316 PLWVVLGLCSMA
+316 PLWIVLGLCSMA

-350 LVPAWTGTAKR
+350 LVPAWTGTAKK
-361 FLSELFRTLLMK
+361 FLAELFRTLLMK

-378 LITLMFWVSSILFS
+378 LVTLMFWVSSILFS

-403 ALQVLSFLGVW
+403 ILQILSFLGVW

-426 VPASAGAARASD
+426 VPANAGVARASD

-454 KTVGRGVAVA
+454 KTIGRGVAVA
-464 GAAGLASAAVAGKVG
+464 GAAGVASAAVAGKMG
-479 KSGYSKFKQLKEN
+479 KSGYGKFKQLKEN

-515 EKNINQMKK
+515 EQNIDQMKK

-531 DRKGNQEQER
+531 DRKRKQEQER
-541 VKEEVAATKENPELA
+541 VQEEVAATKENPELA
-556 VRGKHQDNDPEIQQ
+556 VREKHQDNNPEVQQ

-578 DVKADVKPVGQS
+578 DVKVDVKPVAPL
-590 NDELNNKEED
+590 NEELGNKED
-600 VKAHVRPVANQNNGG
+600 VKAQIRPAATQNNGG

-623 KTEAKPVATIKTPTG
+623 KAEVKPVAAIKTPMG
-638 QTKPVTTPQSGT
+638 QTKSMDDKPIITPQSGT
-650 TPLQSNPMESKPI
+650 TPVPANPMESKSI

-668 GTTPLQSNPMESKP
+668 GTTPVPANPM
-682 ITTPQSGT
+682 
-690 TPLQSNP
+690 
-697 MESKPIT
+697 
-704 TPQSGTTPLQSN
+704 
-716 PMESKP
+716 
-722 ITTPQSGTT
+722 
-731 PLQSNPIESK
+731 
-741 PITTPQSGTTPLQSN
+741 
-756 PIESKP
+756 ESKP
-762 ITAPQSGTTPLQS
+762 ITAPQSGTTPVPA
-775 NPIESKPITTPQS
+775 NPMESKSITTPQS
-788 GTTPLQSNP
+788 GTTPVPANP
-797 IESKPITTPQAG
+797 MESKPITAPQSETAPVPANPMESKSITTPQSG
-809 TTPLQPNPIESKPVT
+809 TTQLPTNPIESKPVT

-834 VEVKPVNSQPT
+834 VEVKPVNQQQT

-852 NQQQVKEGAAIKKV
+852 NQQHVKEGADIKKV
-866 ETKAQTQQEAL
+866 NAKAQTQQEAL

>member
-10 LVCTLLLAFN
+10 LICTLLLAFN

-53 EYPASSYG
+53 EYPPSSYG
-61 IDIYTPEGGF
+61 IDVYTPEGGF

-78 KWGDKVKEQMVA
+78 KWKDNIKEQIVA
-90 VLFSLVSIGWTIN
+90 TIFILISIGWSVN
-103 LAVSTF
+103 LAISSF

-204 LNTFSEQVNKT
+204 LNTFSEQVNKI

-272 TTTGADERQD
+272 TTTDPDERKA
-282 LLKEE
+282 LLKDE
-287 VEQKKNTILT
+287 VEVQKNQTLS

-302 ERGALVLLLFLING
+302 ERGALVLLLGAINL
-316 PLWVVLGLCSMA
+316 PLWIVLGLCSMA

-361 FLSELFRTLLMK
+361 FLAELFRTLLMK

-378 LITLMFWVSSILFS
+378 LVTLMFWVSSILFS

-556 VRGKHQDNDPEIQQ
+556 VRGKHEDNNPEMQQ
-570 AELKDKEE
+570 AELKGKEE
-578 DVKADVKPVGQS
+578 DVKADVKPVAS
-590 NDELNNKEED
+590 
-600 VKAHVRPVANQNNGG
+600 QNNGG
-615 LENKQEDV
+615 LENKQGDV
-623 KTEAKPVATIKTPTG
+623 KAEAKPGATIKTPNG

-668 GTTPLQSNPMESKP
+668 GTT
-682 ITTPQSGT
+682 
-690 TPLQSNP
+690 
-697 MESKPIT
+697 
-704 TPQSGTTPLQSN
+704 
-716 PMESKP
+716 
-722 ITTPQSGTT
+722 
-731 PLQSNPIESK
+731 
-741 PITTPQSGTTPLQSN
+741 
-756 PIESKP
+756 
-762 ITAPQSGTTPLQS
+762 
-775 NPIESKPITTPQS
+775 
-788 GTTPLQSNP
+788 
-797 IESKPITTPQAG
+797 
-809 TTPLQPNPIESKPVT
+809 
-824 TSQVSTPQKP
+824 
-834 VEVKPVNSQPT
+834 
-845 KNVPKVN
+845 
-852 NQQQVKEGAAIKKV
+852 
-866 ETKAQTQQEAL
+866 
-877 KNVKAKET
+877 
-885 IKPK
+885 

>member
-10 LVCTLLLAFN
+10 LICTLLLAFN
-20 LLFKAAPVYAEEEP
+20 LLFKATPVYAEEEP

-53 EYPASSYG
+53 EYPPSSYG

-90 VLFSLVSIGWTIN
+90 VLFSLISIGWTIN
-103 LAVSTF
+103 LGISTF

-192 GFFANSSYIIKG
+192 GFFANASYIIKG

-272 TTTGADERQD
+272 TTTNADERQK
-282 LLKEE
+282 LLEHE
-287 VEQKKNTILT
+287 VKDENNKILV

-515 EKNINQMKK
+515 EKNINQMKN

-556 VRGKHQDNDPEIQQ
+556 VRGNHEGNDPEMQQ
-570 AELKDKEE
+570 AELKGKEE
-578 DVKADVKPVGQS
+578 DVKADVKPVAQS
-590 NDELNNKEED
+590 NEELSNREAD
-600 VKAHVRPVANQNNGG
+600 VKAQVRPVASQKNGG

-623 KTEAKPVATIKTPTG
+623 KAEAKPAATIKTPTG
-638 QTKPVTTPQSGT
+638 QTKPV
-650 TPLQSNPMESKPI
+650 
-663 TTPQS
+663 
-668 GTTPLQSNPMESKP
+668 
-682 ITTPQSGT
+682 
-690 TPLQSNP
+690 
-697 MESKPIT
+697 
-704 TPQSGTTPLQSN
+704 
-716 PMESKP
+716 
-722 ITTPQSGTT
+722 
-731 PLQSNPIESK
+731 
-741 PITTPQSGTTPLQSN
+741 TTPQSGTTPLQSN

-762 ITAPQSGTTPLQS
+762 ITAPQSGTTSIPA
-775 NPIESKPITTPQS
+775 NPMESKPITTPQS
-788 GTTPLQSNP
+788 GTTPS
-797 IESKPITTPQAG
+797 
-809 TTPLQPNPIESKPVT
+809 QPNPIESKSVT
-824 TSQVSTPQKP
+824 TSQVSTPQKQ
-834 VEVKPVNSQPT
+834 VEVKQVNQQQN

-852 NQQQVKEGAAIKKV
+852 NQQHVKEGADIKKV
-866 ETKAQTQQEAL
+866 KAKAQTQQEAL

>member
-10 LVCTLLLAFN
+10 LICTFLLAFN

-53 EYPASSYG
+53 EHPPSSYG
-61 IDIYTPEGGF
+61 IDVYTPEGGF

-78 KWGDKVKEQMVA
+78 KWKDNIKEQIVA
-90 VLFSLVSIGWTIN
+90 TIFILISIGWSVN
-103 LAVSTF
+103 LAISSF

-204 LNTFSEQVNKT
+204 LNTFSEQVNKI

-272 TTTGADERQD
+272 TTTDPEKRKD
-282 LLKEE
+282 LIKEE
-287 VEQKKNTILT
+287 VEVQKNQTLS

-302 ERGALVLLLFLING
+302 ERGALVLLLGAINL
-316 PLWVVLGLCSMA
+316 PLWIVLGLCSMA

-361 FLSELFRTLLMK
+361 FLAELFRTLLMK

-378 LITLMFWVSSILFS
+378 LVTLMFWVSSILFS

-556 VRGKHQDNDPEIQQ
+556 VRGNHQDNDPEIPQ

-578 DVKADVKPVGQS
+578 DVKADVKPVAPL
-590 NDELNNKEED
+590 NEELGNKEED
-600 VKAHVRPVANQNNGG
+600 VKAQVRPVANQNNSG

-623 KTEAKPVATIKTPTG
+623 KAEAKQVATIKTPTG
-638 QTKPVTTPQSGT
+638 QTKATDDKPIITPQSGT
-650 TPLQSNPMESKPI
+650 TPLPADPIESKPI
-663 TTPQS
+663 ITPQS
-668 GTTPLQSNPMESKP
+668 GTTPLPANPIESKP
-682 ITTPQSGT
+682 TITPQSGT
-690 TPLQSNP
+690 TPA
-697 MESKPIT
+697 
-704 TPQSGTTPLQSN
+704 
-716 PMESKP
+716 
-722 ITTPQSGTT
+722 
-731 PLQSNPIESK
+731 NPI
-741 PITTPQSGTTPLQSN
+741 Q
-756 PIESKP
+756 
-762 ITAPQSGTTPLQS
+762 
-775 NPIESKPITTPQS
+775 
-788 GTTPLQSNP
+788 
-797 IESKPITTPQAG
+797 
-809 TTPLQPNPIESKPVT
+809 SKPVT
-824 TSQVSTPQKP
+824 TSHVSTPQKQ
-834 VEVKPVNSQPT
+834 VEVKPVNPQQI
-845 KNVPKVN
+845 KNGPKEN
-852 NQQQVKEGAAIKKV
+852 NQQHVKDGAAIKKV

>member
-10 LVCTLLLAFN
+10 LICTLLLAFN
-20 LLFKAAPVYAEEEP
+20 LLFKATPVYAEEEP

-42 IPKNKEKLKYE
+42 IPKSKEKLKYE
-53 EYPASSYG
+53 EYPPSSYG

-90 VLFSLVSIGWTIN
+90 VLFSLISIGWTIN
-103 LAVSTF
+103 LGISTF

-272 TTTGADERQD
+272 TTTNADERQK
-282 LLKEE
+282 LLEHE
-287 VEQKKNTILT
+287 VKDENNKILV

-302 ERGALVLLLFLING
+302 ERCALVLLLFLING
-316 PLWVVLGLCSMA
+316 PLWGVLGLCSMA

-464 GAAGLASAAVAGKVG
+464 GAAGVASAAMAGKVG

-503 KRKEKEQMQAEK
+503 KRKEKEHMQAEK
-515 EKNINQMKK
+515 EKNISQMKK

-531 DRKGNQEQER
+531 DRKGHQEQEM
-541 VKEEVAATKENPELA
+541 VQEEVAATKENPELA
-556 VRGKHQDNDPEIQQ
+556 VREKPQDNNIEVQQ

-578 DVKADVKPVGQS
+578 DVKANVKPVAPL
-590 NDELNNKEED
+590 NEELGNKEED
-600 VKAHVRPVANQNNGG
+600 VKAQIRPAAPQNNGG
-615 LENKQEDV
+615 LDNKQEDV
-623 KTEAKPVATIKTPTG
+623 KAEVKPLAAIKTPTG
-638 QTKPVTTPQSGT
+638 QT
-650 TPLQSNPMESKPI
+650 
-663 TTPQS
+663 
-668 GTTPLQSNPMESKP
+668 KP

-741 PITTPQSGTTPLQSN
+741 PIT
-756 PIESKP
+756 
-762 ITAPQSGTTPLQS
+762 APQSGTTPIPA
-775 NPIESKPITTPQS
+775 NPMESKPITTPQS
-788 GTTPLQSNP
+788 GTTPS
-797 IESKPITTPQAG
+797 
-809 TTPLQPNPIESKPVT
+809 QPNPIESKSVT
-824 TSQVSTPQKP
+824 TSQVSTPQKQ
-834 VEVKPVNSQPT
+834 VEVKQINQQQT

-852 NQQQVKEGAAIKKV
+852 NQQHVKEGADIKKV
-866 ETKAQTQQEAL
+866 NEKAQTKQEAV

>member
-10 LVCTLLLAFN
+10 LICTFLLAFN
-20 LLFKAAPVYAEEEP
+20 LLFKAAPVYADEEP

-53 EYPASSYG
+53 EHPPSSYG
-61 IDIYTPEGGF
+61 IDVYTPEGGF

-78 KWGDKVKEQMVA
+78 KWKDNIKEQIVA
-90 VLFSLVSIGWTIN
+90 TIFILISIGWSVN
-103 LAVSTF
+103 LAISSF

-192 GFFANSSYIIKG
+192 AFFANSSYVIKG
-204 LNTFSEQVNKT
+204 LNTFSEQVNKI

-272 TTTGADERQD
+272 TTTDPEKRKD
-282 LLKEE
+282 LIKEE
-287 VEQKKNTILT
+287 VEVQKNQTLS

-302 ERGALVLLLFLING
+302 ERGALVLLLGAINL
-316 PLWVVLGLCSMA
+316 PLWIVLGLCSMA

-361 FLSELFRTLLMK
+361 FLAELFRTLLMK

-378 LITLMFWVSSILFS
+378 LVTLMFWVSSILFS

-503 KRKEKEQMQAEK
+503 KRKGKEQMQAEK

-556 VRGKHQDNDPEIQQ
+556 VRGQHQDNNPEMQQ

-578 DVKADVKPVGQS
+578 DVKADVQPVAQS
-590 NDELNNKEED
+590 NGELNNKEED
-600 VKAHVRPVANQNNGG
+600 VKAQVRPVANQNSSG

-623 KTEAKPVATIKTPTG
+623 KAEAKPGATIKTPTG
-638 QTKPVTTPQSGT
+638 QTKPITTPQSGP
-650 TPLQSNPMESKPI
+650 TPLQSSPMESKPI

-668 GTTPLQSNPMESKP
+668 GPTPLQSNPIESKP
-682 ITTPQSGT
+682 VTTPQSG
-690 TPLQSNP
+690 P
-697 MESKPIT
+697 
-704 TPQSGTTPLQSN
+704 
-716 PMESKP
+716 
-722 ITTPQSGTT
+722 T

-741 PITTPQSGTTPLQSN
+741 PITTPQSGPTPLQSNPIESKSITTPQSGPTPLQSN

-762 ITAPQSGTTPLQS
+762 ITAPQSGPTPSQPKS
-775 NPIESKPITTPQS
+775 IE
-788 GTTPLQSNP
+788 N
-797 IESKPITTPQAG
+797 
-809 TTPLQPNPIESKPVT
+809 KPVT
-824 TSQVSTPQKP
+824 TSHVSTPQKQ
-834 VEVKPVNSQPT
+834 VEVKPVNPQQT
-845 KNVPKVN
+845 KSVPKVN

>member
-10 LVCTLLLAFN
+10 LICTLLLAFN

-34 RPSLIDDI
+34 RPSLIDNI
-42 IPKNKEKLKYE
+42 IPKSKEKLKFE
-53 EYPASSYG
+53 EYPPSSYG
-61 IDIYTPEGGF
+61 IDVYTPEGGF

-78 KWGDKVKEQMVA
+78 KWKDNIKEQIVA
-90 VLFSLVSIGWTIN
+90 TIFILISIAWTVNLAISSLV
-103 LAVSTF
+103 
-109 VTSMVGQSMSLNI
+109 TSLVGQSMSLNI

-131 DVISKAAGFNGS
+131 EVISKTSGFNGS

-166 VGFVQRRQSEMLGG
+166 VGFIQRRQSEMLGG

-204 LNTFSEQVNKT
+204 LNNFSEQVNKT
-215 VLDSTQSISGA
+215 VLDSSQSISGA
-226 SEGYSSGVDS
+226 SEGHSSGVDS

-260 KKIGDERIKKML
+260 KKIGDERIRKML
-272 TTTGADERQD
+272 TTTDPDERKA
-282 LLKEE
+282 LLKDE
-287 VEQKKNTILT
+287 VEVQKNQTLS

-302 ERGALVLLLFLING
+302 ERGALVLLLGVINA
-316 PLWVVLGLCSMA
+316 PLWIVLGLCSMA

-350 LVPAWTGTAKR
+350 LVPAWTGTAKK
-361 FLSELFRTLLMK
+361 FLAELFRTLLMK

-378 LITLMFWVSSILFS
+378 LVTLMFWVSSILFS

-403 ALQVLSFLGVW
+403 ILQILSFLGVW

-426 VPASAGAARASD
+426 VPANAGVARASD

-464 GAAGLASAAVAGKVG
+464 GAAGVASAAMAGKMG

-541 VKEEVAATKENPELA
+541 VQEEVAATKENPELA
-556 VRGKHQDNDPEIQQ
+556 VREKHQDNNPEVQQ

-578 DVKADVKPVGQS
+578 DVKVDVKPVVPL
-590 NDELNNKEED
+590 NEELGNKED
-600 VKAHVRPVANQNNGG
+600 VKTQIRPAATQNNGG

-623 KTEAKPVATIKTPTG
+623 KAEVKPVAAIKTPTG
-638 QTKPVTTPQSGT
+638 QTKSTDDKPITTPLPSNPNESKPITTPQLGTTPTPANPMESKPITTPQSGT
-650 TPLQSNPMESKPI
+650 TPTSANPMESKPITTPQSGTTPTPANPMESKPI

-668 GTTPLQSNPMESKP
+668 GTTPLQSNP
-682 ITTPQSGT
+682 
-690 TPLQSNP
+690 N
-697 MESKPIT
+697 
-704 TPQSGTTPLQSN
+704 
-716 PMESKP
+716 
-722 ITTPQSGTT
+722 
-731 PLQSNPIESK
+731 
-741 PITTPQSGTTPLQSN
+741 
-756 PIESKP
+756 
-762 ITAPQSGTTPLQS
+762 
-775 NPIESKPITTPQS
+775 
-788 GTTPLQSNP
+788 
-797 IESKPITTPQAG
+797 
-809 TTPLQPNPIESKPVT
+809 ESKPVN
-824 TSQVSTPQKP
+824 TSHVSTPQKQ
-834 VEVKPVNSQPT
+834 VEVKPVNPQQT

-852 NQQQVKEGAAIKKV
+852 NQQHVKEGADIKKV
-866 ETKAQTQQEAL
+866 NAKAQSQQEAL

>member
-10 LVCTLLLAFN
+10 LICTLLLVFN
-20 LLFKAAPVYAEEEP
+20 LLFKATPVYAEEEP
-34 RPSLIDDI
+34 RHSLIDDI
-42 IPKNKEKLKYE
+42 IPKSKEKLKFE
-53 EYPASSYG
+53 EYPPSSYG
-61 IDIYTPEGGF
+61 IDVYTPEGGF

-78 KWGDKVKEQMVA
+78 KWKDNIKEQIVA
-90 VLFSLVSIGWTIN
+90 TIFILISIAWTVNLAISSLV
-103 LAVSTF
+103 
-109 VTSMVGQSMSLNI
+109 TSLVGQSMSLNI

-131 DVISKAAGFNGS
+131 EVISKTAGFNGS

-166 VGFVQRRQSEMLGG
+166 VGFIQRRQSEMLGG

-192 GFFANSSYIIKG
+192 GFFTNSSYIIKG
-204 LNTFSEQVNKT
+204 LNNFSEQVNKT
-215 VLDSTQSISGA
+215 VLDTSQSISGA
-226 SEGYSSGVDS
+226 SEGHSSGVDS

-260 KKIGDERIKKML
+260 KKIGDERIKKLL
-272 TTTGADERQD
+272 TTTDPEKRKD

-287 VEQKKNTILT
+287 VEIQKNKTLS

-302 ERGALVLLLFLING
+302 ERGALVLLLGVINA
-316 PLWVVLGLCSMA
+316 PLWIVLGLCSMA

-361 FLSELFRTLLMK
+361 FLAELFRTLLMK

-378 LITLMFWVSSILFS
+378 LVTLMFWVSSILFS

-403 ALQVLSFLGVW
+403 ILQILSFLGVW

-426 VPASAGAARASD
+426 VPANAGAARASD

-464 GAAGLASAAVAGKVG
+464 GAAGVASAAVAGKMG

-556 VRGKHQDNDPEIQQ
+556 VRGKHEDNNPEIQQ

-578 DVKADVKPVGQS
+578 DVKPVAQS
-590 NDELNNKEED
+590 NEELNNKEED
-600 VKAHVRPVANQNNGG
+600 VKAQVRPVANQNNGG

-623 KTEAKPVATIKTPTG
+623 KAEAKPVATIKTTTG
-638 QTKPVTTPQSGT
+638 QTKSMDGKPITTPQSGT
-650 TPLQSNPMESKPI
+650 TPSPANPMESKPI

-668 GTTPLQSNPMESKP
+668 GTTPSPANPMESKP

-690 TPLQSNP
+690 TPS
-697 MESKPIT
+697 
-704 TPQSGTTPLQSN
+704 
-716 PMESKP
+716 
-722 ITTPQSGTT
+722 
-731 PLQSNPIESK
+731 
-741 PITTPQSGTTPLQSN
+741 
-756 PIESKP
+756 
-762 ITAPQSGTTPLQS
+762 
-775 NPIESKPITTPQS
+775 
-788 GTTPLQSNP
+788 
-797 IESKPITTPQAG
+797 
-809 TTPLQPNPIESKPVT
+809 QPKPIESKPVT
-824 TSQVSTPQKP
+824 TSHVSTPQKQ
-834 VEVKPVNSQPT
+834 VEVKPVNPQQT
-845 KNVPKVN
+845 KNIPKVN

-866 ETKAQTQQEAL
+866 DTKAQTQQEAL

>member
-10 LVCTLLLAFN
+10 LICTLLLAFN

-34 RPSLIDDI
+34 RPSLIDNI
-42 IPKNKEKLKYE
+42 IPKSKEKLKFE
-53 EYPASSYG
+53 EYPPSSYS
-61 IDIYTPEGGF
+61 IDVYTPEGGF

-78 KWGDKVKEQMVA
+78 KWKDNIKEQIVA
-90 VLFSLVSIGWTIN
+90 TIFILISIAWTVNLAISSLV
-103 LAVSTF
+103 
-109 VTSMVGQSMSLNI
+109 TSLVGQSMSLNI

-131 DVISKAAGFNGS
+131 EVISKTAGFNGS

-204 LNTFSEQVNKT
+204 LNNFSEQVNKT
-215 VLDSTQSISGA
+215 VLDSSQSISGA
-226 SEGYSSGVDS
+226 SEGHSSGVDS

-272 TTTGADERQD
+272 TTTDPDERKA
-282 LLKEE
+282 LLKDE
-287 VEQKKNTILT
+287 VEVQKNQTLS

-302 ERGALVLLLFLING
+302 ERGALVLLLGVINA
-316 PLWVVLGLCSMA
+316 PLWIVLGLCSMA

-350 LVPAWTGTAKR
+350 LVPAWTGTAKK
-361 FLSELFRTLLMK
+361 FLAELFRTLLMK

-378 LITLMFWVSSILFS
+378 LVTLMFWVSSILFS

-403 ALQVLSFLGVW
+403 ILQILSFLGVW

-449 VRRGS
+449 VKHGS

-464 GAAGLASAAVAGKVG
+464 GAAGVASAAMAGKMG

-541 VKEEVAATKENPELA
+541 VQEEVAATKENPELA
-556 VRGKHQDNDPEIQQ
+556 VREKHQDNNPEVQQ

-578 DVKADVKPVGQS
+578 DVKVDAKPVAPL
-590 NDELNNKEED
+590 NEELGNKED
-600 VKAHVRPVANQNNGG
+600 VKAQIRPAATQNNGG
-615 LENKQEDV
+615 LENKKEDV
-623 KTEAKPVATIKTPTG
+623 KAEVKPVAAIKTPTG
-638 QTKPVTTPQSGT
+638 QTKSTDDKPITTPQSGT
-650 TPLQSNPMESKPI
+650 TPLPSNPNESKPITTPQLGTTPTPANPMESKPI

-668 GTTPLQSNPMESKP
+668 GTTPTPANPMESKP

-690 TPLQSNP
+690 TPTPANP

-704 TPQSGTTPLQSN
+704 TPQSGTTPTPANL
-716 PMESKP
+716 MEIKP

-741 PITTPQSGTTPLQSN
+741 P
-756 PIESKP
+756 
-762 ITAPQSGTTPLQS
+762 
-775 NPIESKPITTPQS
+775 
-788 GTTPLQSNP
+788 
-797 IESKPITTPQAG
+797 
-809 TTPLQPNPIESKPVT
+809 VT
-824 TSQVSTPQKP
+824 TSHVSTPQKP
-834 VEVKPVNSQPT
+834 VNQQQT
-845 KNVPKVN
+845 KNVSKVN
-852 NQQQVKEGAAIKKV
+852 NQQHVKEGADIKKV
-866 ETKAQTQQEAL
+866 NAKAQTQQEAL

>member
-10 LVCTLLLAFN
+10 LICTLLLAFN

-53 EYPASSYG
+53 EYPPSSYG
-61 IDIYTPEGGF
+61 IDVYTPEGGF

-78 KWGDKVKEQMVA
+78 KWKDNIKEQIVA
-90 VLFSLVSIGWTIN
+90 TIFILISIGWSVN
-103 LAVSTF
+103 LAISSF

-143 WGNGIYSE
+143 WSNGIYSE

-254 FGTTDM
+254 FGTTNM

-272 TTTGADERQD
+272 TTTDPDERKA
-282 LLKEE
+282 LLKDE
-287 VEQKKNTILT
+287 VEVQKNQTLS

-302 ERGALVLLLFLING
+302 ERGALVLLLGAINL
-316 PLWVVLGLCSMA
+316 PLWIVLGLCSMA

-361 FLSELFRTLLMK
+361 FLAELFRTLLMK

-378 LITLMFWVSSILFS
+378 LVTLMFWVSSILFS

-426 VPASAGAARASD
+426 VPASTGAARASD

-454 KTVGRGVAVA
+454 KSVGRGVAVA
-464 GAAGLASAAVAGKVG
+464 GAAGVASAAMAGKVG

-541 VKEEVAATKENPELA
+541 VKEEVAATKENQELA
-556 VRGKHQDNDPEIQQ
+556 VRGKHQDNDSEIQQ

-578 DVKADVKPVGQS
+578 DVKAEVKPV
-590 NDELNNKEED
+590 
-600 VKAHVRPVANQNNGG
+600 AA
-615 LENKQEDV
+615 
-623 KTEAKPVATIKTPTG
+623 IKIPTG
-638 QTKPVTTPQSGT
+638 QTKSTDDKPIIIPQSGT
-650 TPLQSNPMESKPI
+650 TPIPANPIESKPI

-682 ITTPQSGT
+682 ITIP
-690 TPLQSNP
+690 
-697 MESKPIT
+697 
-704 TPQSGTTPLQSN
+704 
-716 PMESKP
+716 
-722 ITTPQSGTT
+722 
-731 PLQSNPIESK
+731 
-741 PITTPQSGTTPLQSN
+741 
-756 PIESKP
+756 
-762 ITAPQSGTTPLQS
+762 
-775 NPIESKPITTPQS
+775 
-788 GTTPLQSNP
+788 
-797 IESKPITTPQAG
+797 
-809 TTPLQPNPIESKPVT
+809 
-824 TSQVSTPQKP
+824 
-834 VEVKPVNSQPT
+834 
-845 KNVPKVN
+845 
-852 NQQQVKEGAAIKKV
+852 
-866 ETKAQTQQEAL
+866 
-877 KNVKAKET
+877 
-885 IKPK
+885 

>member
-1 MKKFITLLL
+1 IVATIFI
-10 LVCTLLLAFN
+10 
-20 LLFKAAPVYAEEEP
+20 
-34 RPSLIDDI
+34 LI
-42 IPKNKEKLKYE
+42 
-53 EYPASSYG
+53 
-61 IDIYTPEGGF
+61 
-71 GESLKFW
+71 
-78 KWGDKVKEQMVA
+78 
-90 VLFSLVSIGWTIN
+90 SIGWSVN
-103 LAVSTF
+103 LAISSF

-143 WGNGIYSE
+143 WSNGIYSE

-254 FGTTDM
+254 FGTTNM

-272 TTTGADERQD
+272 TTTDPDERKA
-282 LLKEE
+282 LLKDE
-287 VEQKKNTILT
+287 VEVQKNQTLS

-302 ERGALVLLLFLING
+302 ERGALVLLLGAINL
-316 PLWVVLGLCSMA
+316 PLWIVLGLCSMA

-361 FLSELFRTLLMK
+361 FLAELFRTLLMK

-378 LITLMFWVSSILFS
+378 LVTLMFWVSSILFS

-426 VPASAGAARASD
+426 VPASTGAARASD

-454 KTVGRGVAVA
+454 KSVGRGVAVA
-464 GAAGLASAAVAGKVG
+464 GAAGVASAAMAGKVG

-541 VKEEVAATKENPELA
+541 VKEEVAATKENQELA
-556 VRGKHQDNDPEIQQ
+556 VRGKHQDNDSEIQQ

-578 DVKADVKPVGQS
+578 DVKAEVKPV
-590 NDELNNKEED
+590 
-600 VKAHVRPVANQNNGG
+600 AA
-615 LENKQEDV
+615 
-623 KTEAKPVATIKTPTG
+623 IKIPTG
-638 QTKPVTTPQSGT
+638 QTKSTDDKPIIIPQSGT
-650 TPLQSNPMESKPI
+650 TPIPANPIESKPI

-668 GTTPLQSNPMESKP
+668 GTTPLQSNPIESKP
-682 ITTPQSGT
+682 IT
-690 TPLQSNP
+690 
-697 MESKPIT
+697 I
-704 TPQSGTTPLQSN
+704 
-716 PMESKP
+716 
-722 ITTPQSGTT
+722 PQSGTT

-756 PIESKP
+756 PIESK
-762 ITAPQSGTTPLQS
+762 S
-775 NPIESKPITTPQS
+775 ITTPQS
-788 GTTPLQSNP
+788 GTTPLPANS
-797 IESKPITTPQAG
+797 
-809 TTPLQPNPIESKPVT
+809 IESKPVT
-824 TSQVSTPQKP
+824 TSQVSTPQKQ
-834 VEVKPVNSQPT
+834 VEVKQVNQQQN

-852 NQQQVKEGAAIKKV
+852 NQQHVKEGADIKKV
-866 ETKAQTQQEAL
+866 NEKAQTQQEAV

>member
-1 MKKFITLLL
+1 MKKFITLMLL
-10 LVCTLLLAFN
+10 ICTLLLAFN

-34 RPSLIDDI
+34 RPSLLDDI
-42 IPKNKEKLKYE
+42 IPKNKEKLKFE
-53 EYPASSYG
+53 EHPPSSYG

-90 VLFSLVSIGWTIN
+90 VLFSLISIGWTLN

-143 WGNGIYSE
+143 WGTGIYSE

-157 ALLACWVIW
+157 AFLACWVIW
-166 VGFVQRRQSEMLGG
+166 VGFVERRQSEMLGG

-204 LNTFSEQVNKT
+204 LNNFSEQTNKT
-215 VLDSTQSISGA
+215 VLDATQSIAGTK
-226 SEGYSSGVDS
+226 EGYSSGVDS

-272 TTTGADERQD
+272 TTTNADERQK
-282 LLKEE
+282 LLEYE
-287 VEQKKNTILT
+287 VKDKNNKILE

-302 ERGALVLLLFLING
+302 ERGALVLLLFVING
-316 PLWVVLGLCSMA
+316 PLWVVLCLCSMA

-350 LVPAWTGTAKR
+350 LVPAWTGTAKK
-361 FLSELFRTLLMK
+361 FLAELFRTLLMK

-378 LITLMFWVSSILFS
+378 LLTLMFWVSSILYS

-403 ALQVLSFLGVW
+403 ALQILSFLGVW

-438 AMSNIRQKYRD
+438 AMSNIRDKYRD

-454 KTVGRGVAVA
+454 RTVGRSVAVA
-464 GAAGLASAAVAGKVG
+464 GAAGAAGAAMAGKMG

-492 YADRKEKVADG
+492 YSDRKEKVAEG

-515 EKNINQMKK
+515 EKNINQMKN

-541 VKEEVAATKENPELA
+541 VKEEVAATKENPELV
-556 VRGKHQDNDPEIQQ
+556 VRGKHQDNNPEIQQ

-578 DVKADVKPVGQS
+578 DVKADVKPVAQS
-590 NDELNNKEED
+590 NEELSNKEED
-600 VKAHVRPVANQNNGG
+600 VKAQIRPVANQNNGG

-623 KTEAKPVATIKTPTG
+623 KAEAKPVAAIKTPTS
-638 QTKPVTTPQSGT
+638 QTKSMNGKPITTPQSGT
-650 TPLQSNPMESKPI
+650 TPLQSNSAESKPI

-668 GTTPLQSNPMESKP
+668 GTTPLQSNSA
-682 ITTPQSGT
+682 
-690 TPLQSNP
+690 
-697 MESKPIT
+697 
-704 TPQSGTTPLQSN
+704 
-716 PMESKP
+716 
-722 ITTPQSGTT
+722 
-731 PLQSNPIESK
+731 
-741 PITTPQSGTTPLQSN
+741 
-756 PIESKP
+756 ESKP

-775 NPIESKPITTPQS
+775 NSTGSKPITAPQS
-788 GTTPLQSNP
+788 GTTPLQSN
-797 IESKPITTPQAG
+797 SA
-809 TTPLQPNPIESKPVT
+809 ESKPVT
-824 TSQVSTPQKP
+824 TSHVSTPQKQ
-834 VEVKPVNSQPT
+834 VEVKPVNQQQN

-852 NQQQVKEGAAIKKV
+852 NQQHVKEGADIKKV
-866 ETKAQTQQEAL
+866 NTQAQTQQEAL
-877 KNVKAKET
+877 KNVKAKEK

>member
-10 LVCTLLLAFN
+10 LICTLLLAFN
-20 LLFKAAPVYAEEEP
+20 LLFKATPVYAEEEP
-34 RPSLIDDI
+34 RPSLLDDI
-42 IPKNKEKLKYE
+42 IPKSKEKLKYE
-53 EYPASSYG
+53 EYPPSSYG

-90 VLFSLVSIGWTIN
+90 VLFSLISIGWTIN
-103 LAVSTF
+103 LGISTF

-143 WGNGIYSE
+143 WGSGGIYSE

-192 GFFANSSYIIKG
+192 GFFANSSLIIKG
-204 LNTFSEQVNKT
+204 LNNFSEQTNKT
-215 VLDSTQSISGA
+215 VLDATQGISGT

-236 ITDLTHTLLIKQ
+236 ITDLTHSLLIKQ

-272 TTTGADERQD
+272 TTTKADERQD

-302 ERGALVLLLFLING
+302 ERGALVLLLFLINA
-316 PLWVVLGLCSMA
+316 PLWVVLCLCSMA

-350 LVPAWTGTAKR
+350 LVPAWTGTAKK
-361 FLSELFRTLLMK
+361 FLAELFRTLLMK

-378 LITLMFWVSSILFS
+378 LLTLMFWVSSILYS

-438 AMSNIRQKYRD
+438 AMSNIRDKYRD
-449 VRRGS
+449 VKRGS
-454 KTVGRGVAVA
+454 KTVGRGVAAVGTGVA
-464 GAAGLASAAVAGKVG
+464 KAGKMG
-479 KSGYSKFKQLKEN
+479 KSGYSKFKQMKEN
-492 YADRKEKVADG
+492 YADRKEKVGGG

-515 EKNINQMKK
+515 EKN
-524 EENLGVR
+524 LGVR

-541 VKEEVAATKENPELA
+541 VQEEVAATKENPELA
-556 VRGKHQDNDPEIQQ
+556 VREKHQDNNPEVQQ

-578 DVKADVKPVGQS
+578 DVKADVKPVAPL
-590 NDELNNKEED
+590 NEELGNKEED
-600 VKAHVRPVANQNNGG
+600 VKAQIRPATTQNNGG

-623 KTEAKPVATIKTPTG
+623 KAEVKPVAAI
-638 QTKPVTTPQSGT
+638 TTPQSGT
-650 TPLQSNPMESKPI
+650 TPLQSNPSESKPI

-668 GTTPLQSNPMESKP
+668 GTTPLQSNPSESKP
-682 ITTPQSGT
+682 IT
-690 TPLQSNP
+690 
-697 MESKPIT
+697 
-704 TPQSGTTPLQSN
+704 
-716 PMESKP
+716 
-722 ITTPQSGTT
+722 
-731 PLQSNPIESK
+731 
-741 PITTPQSGTTPLQSN
+741 
-756 PIESKP
+756 
-762 ITAPQSGTTPLQS
+762 
-775 NPIESKPITTPQS
+775 
-788 GTTPLQSNP
+788 
-797 IESKPITTPQAG
+797 
-809 TTPLQPNPIESKPVT
+809 
-824 TSQVSTPQKP
+824 
-834 VEVKPVNSQPT
+834 
-845 KNVPKVN
+845 
-852 NQQQVKEGAAIKKV
+852 
-866 ETKAQTQQEAL
+866 
-877 KNVKAKET
+877 
-885 IKPK
+885 

>member
-10 LVCTLLLAFN
+10 LICTLLLAFN

-53 EYPASSYG
+53 EYPPSSYG
-61 IDIYTPEGGF
+61 IDVYTPEGGF

-78 KWGDKVKEQMVA
+78 KWKDNIKEQIVA
-90 VLFSLVSIGWTIN
+90 TIFILISIGWSVN
-103 LAVSTF
+103 LAISSF

-204 LNTFSEQVNKT
+204 LNTFSEQVNKI

-272 TTTGADERQD
+272 TTTDPDERKA
-282 LLKEE
+282 LLKDE
-287 VEQKKNTILT
+287 VEVQKNQTLS

-302 ERGALVLLLFLING
+302 ERGALVLLLGAINL
-316 PLWVVLGLCSMA
+316 PLWIVLGLCSMA

-361 FLSELFRTLLMK
+361 FLAELFRTLLMK

-378 LITLMFWVSSILFS
+378 LVTLMFWVSSILFS

-556 VRGKHQDNDPEIQQ
+556 VRGKHEDNNPEMQQ
-570 AELKDKEE
+570 AELKGKEE
-578 DVKADVKPVGQS
+578 DVKADVKPVAS
-590 NDELNNKEED
+590 
-600 VKAHVRPVANQNNGG
+600 QNNGG
-615 LENKQEDV
+615 LENKQGDV
-623 KTEAKPVATIKTPTG
+623 KAEAKPGATIKTPNG
-638 QTKPVTTPQSGT
+638 QTKPV
-650 TPLQSNPMESKPI
+650 
-663 TTPQS
+663 
-668 GTTPLQSNPMESKP
+668 
-682 ITTPQSGT
+682 
-690 TPLQSNP
+690 
-697 MESKPIT
+697 T

-741 PITTPQSGTTPLQSN
+741 PIT
-756 PIESKP
+756 I
-762 ITAPQSGTTPLQS
+762 PQSGTTPLQS

-788 GTTPLQSNP
+788 GTTPLQSNS
-797 IESKPITTPQAG
+797 IESKPITAPQSG
-809 TTPLQPNPIESKPVT
+809 TTPLQSNSIESKPITAPQSGTTPSKPNPIESKPVT
-824 TSQVSTPQKP
+824 TSHVSTPQKQ

-845 KNVPKVN
+845 KNIPKVN

-866 ETKAQTQQEAL
+866 EANAQTQQEAL
-877 KNVKAKET
+877 KNVKAKEM

>member
-10 LVCTLLLAFN
+10 LICTLLLAFN

-53 EYPASSYG
+53 EYPPSSYG
-61 IDIYTPEGGF
+61 IDVYTPEGGF

-78 KWGDKVKEQMVA
+78 KWKDNIKEQIVA
-90 VLFSLVSIGWTIN
+90 TIFILISIGWSVN
-103 LAVSTF
+103 LAISSF

-180 LLKALGILVFTL
+180 LLKALVILVFTL
-192 GFFANSSYIIKG
+192 AFFANSSYIIKG

-272 TTTGADERQD
+272 TTTDPEERKA
-282 LLKEE
+282 LLKDE
-287 VEQKKNTILT
+287 VEVQKNQTLS

-302 ERGALVLLLFLING
+302 ERGALVLLLGAINL
-316 PLWVVLGLCSMA
+316 PLWIVLGLCSMA

-350 LVPAWTGTAKR
+350 LVPAWTGTAKK
-361 FLSELFRTLLMK
+361 FLAELFRTLLMK

-378 LITLMFWVSSILFS
+378 LVTLMFWVSSILFS

-403 ALQVLSFLGVW
+403 TLQILSFLGVW

-531 DRKGNQEQER
+531 DRKGNQEQEM
-541 VKEEVAATKENPELA
+541 VQEEVAATKENPELA
-556 VRGKHQDNDPEIQQ
+556 VREKPQDNNIEVQQ

-578 DVKADVKPVGQS
+578 DVKADVKPV
-590 NDELNNKEED
+590 
-600 VKAHVRPVANQNNGG
+600 AA
-615 LENKQEDV
+615 
-623 KTEAKPVATIKTPTG
+623 IKTPTG
-638 QTKPVTTPQSGT
+638 QTKSTDDKPIITPQSGT
-650 TPLQSNPMESKPI
+650 TPLPANPMESKPI
-663 TTPQS
+663 TPPQS
-668 GTTPLQSNPMESKP
+668 GTTPIPANPMESKP
-682 ITTPQSGT
+682 ITPPQSGT
-690 TPLQSNP
+690 TPIPANPIESKPITPPQSGATPIPANP

-704 TPQSGTTPLQSN
+704 PPQSGTTPI
-716 PMESKP
+716 PA
-722 ITTPQSGTT
+722 
-731 PLQSNPIESK
+731 NPIESK
-741 PITTPQSGTTPLQSN
+741 PITPPQSGTTPI
-756 PIESKP
+756 P
-762 ITAPQSGTTPLQS
+762 A
-775 NPIESKPITTPQS
+775 
-788 GTTPLQSNP
+788 
-797 IESKPITTPQAG
+797 
-809 TTPLQPNPIESKPVT
+809 NPIESKPVT

-834 VEVKPVNSQPT
+834 VEVKPVNQQQT

-852 NQQQVKEGAAIKKV
+852 NQQHVKEGADIKKV
-866 ETKAQTQQEAL
+866 NAKAQTQQEAL

>member
-10 LVCTLLLAFN
+10 LICTLLLAFN

-53 EYPASSYG
+53 EYPPSSYG
-61 IDIYTPEGGF
+61 IDVYTPEGGF

-78 KWGDKVKEQMVA
+78 KWKDNIKEQIVA
-90 VLFSLVSIGWTIN
+90 TIFILISIGWSVN
-103 LAVSTF
+103 LAISSF

-192 GFFANSSYIIKG
+192 AFFANSSYIIKG

-272 TTTGADERQD
+272 TTTDPEERKA
-282 LLKEE
+282 LLKDE
-287 VEQKKNTILT
+287 VEVQKNQTLS

-302 ERGALVLLLFLING
+302 ERGALVLLLGAINL
-316 PLWVVLGLCSMA
+316 PLWIVLGLCSMA

-350 LVPAWTGTAKR
+350 LVPAWTGTAKK
-361 FLSELFRTLLMK
+361 FLAELFRTLLMK

-378 LITLMFWVSSILFS
+378 LVTLMFWVSSILFS

-403 ALQVLSFLGVW
+403 TLQILSFLGVW

-556 VRGKHQDNDPEIQQ
+556 IRGKHEDNNPEMQQ
-570 AELKDKEE
+570 AELKGKEE
-578 DVKADVKPVGQS
+578 DVKADVKPVAPL
-590 NDELNNKEED
+590 NEELGNKEED
-600 VKAHVRPVANQNNGG
+600 VKPQIRPAAIQNNGS
-615 LENKQEDV
+615 LDNKQEDV
-623 KTEAKPVATIKTPTG
+623 KAEAKPVATIKTPTG
-638 QTKPVTTPQSGT
+638 QTKPVTTPQSGI
-650 TPLQSNPMESKPI
+650 TPLQSNPMENKPITTPQSGTPSSPANPMESKPI

-668 GTTPLQSNPMESKP
+668 GTPSSPANPMESKP
-682 ITTPQSGT
+682 ITTPQSV
-690 TPLQSNP
+690 TPPSPANP
-697 MESKPIT
+697 M
-704 TPQSGTTPLQSN
+704 
-716 PMESKP
+716 
-722 ITTPQSGTT
+722 
-731 PLQSNPIESK
+731 
-741 PITTPQSGTTPLQSN
+741 
-756 PIESKP
+756 ESKP
-762 ITAPQSGTTPLQS
+762 ITAPQSGTIPS
-775 NPIESKPITTPQS
+775 
-788 GTTPLQSNP
+788 
-797 IESKPITTPQAG
+797 
-809 TTPLQPNPIESKPVT
+809 QPKSIESKPVT
-824 TSQVSTPQKP
+824 TSHVSTPQKQ
-834 VEVKPVNSQPT
+834 VEVKPVNPQQT
-845 KNVPKVN
+845 KSVPKVN

-877 KNVKAKET
+877 KNVKSKET

>member
-10 LVCTLLLAFN
+10 LICTLLLAFN

-53 EYPASSYG
+53 EYPPSSYG
-61 IDIYTPEGGF
+61 IDVYTPEGGF

-78 KWGDKVKEQMVA
+78 KWKDNIKEQIVA
-90 VLFSLVSIGWTIN
+90 TIFILISIGWSVN
-103 LAVSTF
+103 LAISSF

-204 LNTFSEQVNKT
+204 LNTFSEQVNKI

-272 TTTGADERQD
+272 TTTDPDERKA
-282 LLKEE
+282 LLKDE
-287 VEQKKNTILT
+287 VEVQKNQTLS

-302 ERGALVLLLFLING
+302 ERGALVLLLGAINL
-316 PLWVVLGLCSMA
+316 PLWIVLGLCSMA

-361 FLSELFRTLLMK
+361 FLAELFRTLLMK

-378 LITLMFWVSSILFS
+378 LVTLMFWVSSILFS

-556 VRGKHQDNDPEIQQ
+556 VRGKHEDNNPEMQQ
-570 AELKDKEE
+570 AELKGKEE
-578 DVKADVKPVGQS
+578 DVKADVKPVAS
-590 NDELNNKEED
+590 
-600 VKAHVRPVANQNNGG
+600 QNNGG
-615 LENKQEDV
+615 FENKQGDV
-623 KTEAKPVATIKTPTG
+623 KAEAKPGATIKTPNG

-650 TPLQSNPMESKPI
+650 TPLQSNS
-663 TTPQS
+663 
-668 GTTPLQSNPMESKP
+668 
-682 ITTPQSGT
+682 
-690 TPLQSNP
+690 
-697 MESKPIT
+697 
-704 TPQSGTTPLQSN
+704 
-716 PMESKP
+716 
-722 ITTPQSGTT
+722 
-731 PLQSNPIESK
+731 
-741 PITTPQSGTTPLQSN
+741 
-756 PIESKP
+756 IESKP

-775 NPIESKPITTPQS
+775 NSIESKPITAPQS
-788 GTTPLQSNP
+788 GTTP
-797 IESKPITTPQAG
+797 SK
-809 TTPLQPNPIESKPVT
+809 PNPIESKPVT
-824 TSQVSTPQKP
+824 TSHVSTPQKQ

-845 KNVPKVN
+845 KNIPKVN

-866 ETKAQTQQEAL
+866 EANAQTQQEAL
-877 KNVKAKET
+877 KNVKAKEM

>member
-10 LVCTLLLAFN
+10 LICTLLLAFN

-42 IPKNKEKLKYE
+42 IPKSKEKLKYE
-53 EYPASSYG
+53 EYPPSSYG

-90 VLFSLVSIGWTIN
+90 VLFSLISIGWTIN
-103 LAVSTF
+103 LGISTF

-180 LLKALGILVFTL
+180 LLRALGILVFTL

-226 SEGYSSGVDS
+226 NEGYSSGVDS

-282 LLKEE
+282 ILKEE
-287 VEQKKNTILT
+287 VEEKKNTILT

-361 FLSELFRTLLMK
+361 FLAELFRTLLMK

-464 GAAGLASAAVAGKVG
+464 GAAGVASAAVAGKVG

-541 VKEEVAATKENPELA
+541 AREEVAATKENPELA
-556 VRGKHQDNDPEIQQ
+556 VRGKHEDNNPEIQQ

-578 DVKADVKPVGQS
+578 DVKADVKPVAQS
-590 NDELNNKEED
+590 NEELNNKEED
-600 VKAHVRPVANQNNGG
+600 VKAQVRPVAHQNNGG

-623 KTEAKPVATIKTPTG
+623 KAEAKPVGTIKPPTG
-638 QTKPVTTPQSGT
+638 QTKSMDGKPITTPQQGTTPSPANPMDGKPITTPQSGT
-650 TPLQSNPMESKPI
+650 TPSPANPMDGKPITTPQSGTTPSPANPMESKPI

-668 GTTPLQSNPMESKP
+668 GTTPSPANPMESKP

-690 TPLQSNP
+690 TPS
-697 MESKPIT
+697 
-704 TPQSGTTPLQSN
+704 
-716 PMESKP
+716 
-722 ITTPQSGTT
+722 
-731 PLQSNPIESK
+731 
-741 PITTPQSGTTPLQSN
+741 
-756 PIESKP
+756 
-762 ITAPQSGTTPLQS
+762 
-775 NPIESKPITTPQS
+775 
-788 GTTPLQSNP
+788 
-797 IESKPITTPQAG
+797 
-809 TTPLQPNPIESKPVT
+809 QPKPIESKPVT
-824 TSQVSTPQKP
+824 TSHVSTPQKQ
-834 VEVKPVNSQPT
+834 VEVKPVNSQQT

-866 ETKAQTQQEAL
+866 DTKAQTQQEAL

-885 IKPK
+885 KKPK